1 MLKVCLY
8 VLSLCLALYL
18 VVDDVVGLNVGLP
31 LGLVLDISVWGSVCL
46 AIDWV
51 ICLAWVSMLLVS
63 SGNQCFVF
71 KIVIPSF

>member
-1 MLKVCLY
+1 MFCRRLV
-8 VLSLCLALYL
+8 VYL

-31 LGLVLDISVWGSVCL
+31 VDLVLDIAVWGSVCLAIDWVIYL

-51 ICLAWVSMLLVS
+51 ICLAWVSMLVVS

-71 KIVIPSF
+71 K